1 MDLSG
6 AILTQHALDQMAKR
20 QIAEDAVRAVLAAPE
35 EVLSDRPGRVV
46 AQSLVEGYLL
56 RIFVDVD
63 REPAEIV
70 TVYRT
75 SNLTK
80 YRRQP

>member
-20 QIAEDAVRAVLAAPE
+20 QIAEGTVQAVLAAPE
-35 EVLSDRPGRVV
+35 ELLPDRPGRVV
-46 AQSLVEGYLL
+46 AQSLVDGYLL

-63 REPAEIV
+63 REPAEVV

-75 SNLTK
+75 SQIAK
-80 YRRQP
+80 YRGQP